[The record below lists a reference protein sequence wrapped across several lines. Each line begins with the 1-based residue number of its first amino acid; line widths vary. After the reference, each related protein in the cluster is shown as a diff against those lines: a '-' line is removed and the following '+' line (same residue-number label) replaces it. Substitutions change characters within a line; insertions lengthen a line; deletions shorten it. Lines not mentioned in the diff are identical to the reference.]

1 MSLCE
6 LSRLIEPKPE
16 PQTTPSLS
24 QLIEQSNAEACVSDY
39 YMTPALREH
48 LKRVFEC
55 VVHRKGQGFWV
66 QAEYGAGKTHF
77 LAVLID
83 LLMWR
88 DQGVWQRLRDNEL
101 KKDYEGAL
109 SKLRMFPVAF
119 SLRGLGDSDGKDS
132 LMRILEE
139 QIRESLVQHD
149 PELSK
154 QVQLTSAELAD
165 AWYASD
171 ASSVLRPAVAAF
183 FQKEHHSTPEEFR
196 AKNGIKKFGQ
206 ELVVSTIPEGR
217 LRGKFKERFAFI
229 YEQITKLG
237 KYDGLIFVI
246 DEFRSWQDR
255 HTEGSAAYAEDEEIL
270 ETLAFVL
277 PTHHL
282 NIATI
287 VASQGD
293 MPQKLSGGGQGDRFM
308 PLYLLADKNKG
319 DFGEIVTFRCRELKP
334 GANTDI
340 KDYYDFCRKEYRFIK
355 QGNISLEYFTAIF
368 PFQPRTFDVM
378 RRITQ
383 NADKHNLPT
392 ARSAIRIGW
401 ETLKGDGRLHD
412 KRLITLSDIIRTA
425 ELSKGLNH
433 EFYRDDYQGLQ
444 TSIEQLAELDG
455 SAEEHDQSRRVLETL
470 FLWAMSLPDSLRDGL
485 TVQEVAETSWLM
497 DDALGAN
504 AQAEHLLTKLVQNG
518 YPVRSAKKTR
528 DGKEVVVYS
537 YETSAAQDNPG
548 KHFAPLK
555 KKAKEDLHGQNAK
568 WVESLFWQ
576 LADINKEAQE
586 ELGVNGGILADF
598 APTDQ
603 RTAQEKVA
611 GKAGH
616 YQFPNR
622 AAASTKKVHKTQY
635 SGEVVV
641 CDHWRAEFGE
651 PIKNADQHFRLV
663 YLTSMPEVADD
674 KISAAL
680 TDVRVAVCRPTSLSE
695 ETREAIA
702 DLIAAE
708 SLKRNSTA
716 PNQNSL
722 REYADNTRRKAIKAI
737 LKCQLDEF
745 RRGKVLTQKGY
756 GIPATEVFK
765 VSTEREAD
773 LAGRLVEKAYD
784 TPLFNPKDLK
794 KDFTDN
800 DAKKVFGGLFRK
812 DPAKAEKDA
821 VTNFGVGLELTVKSH
836 PTDFKPDPS
845 QALQKLREL
854 IGHRTDVPLAEIKT
868 AFCAPPYGLTE
879 AMVVL
884 YACSLIKGG
893 GYELALNPSTPI
905 TLIDQTPLT
914 KNRLTTHALALCE
927 WNAKLDKA
935 LLGARIVL
943 SVQKGWNEVLP
954 YARVLDDTLKTAAT
968 PDEEPLRN
976 AELRITLGK
985 LATELP
991 EVEKHLETLA
1001 PKLGGAVPKL
1011 LIETAQRL
1019 KALASTTSF
1028 SEFDAAAR
1036 ESYPTPEDF
1045 KLAFAQYCKARQLS
1059 DRAFELSSA
1068 RDYVGGACDVGT
1080 SLEFDRKGL
1089 LTFLAFDTLL
1099 KDPTLIPARLEA
1111 YEVWKAKYAQAYRK
1125 AHRAFCEGLQMLE
1138 SEIATLRPQVRA
1150 MVKMNSITELG
1161 PPLATTLTAAEDLAA
1176 IDKRL
1181 HICPDAAE
1189 PSVTSLPTCPKCSWT
1204 PSVPTPT
1211 AEATKLKQLV
1221 AMGLT
1226 DRFQRFKDATIG
1238 AILHK
1243 AAEADGRAD
1252 LKSLME
1258 MIQLSKVD
1266 SLTTVLTDELVAFL
1280 RKLLYDENLIQEE
1293 VPLGPIVQAVGAI
1306 EEDRIDEAVEE
1317 FAVLLRKA
1325 VKDAKA
1331 QHGKGK
1337 RVRVFLR
1344 LQDAV
1349 GGLS

>member
-1 MSLCE
+1 MSLRE
-6 LSRLIEPKPE
+6 LFRVIEPKPE

-24 QLIEQSNAEACVSDY
+24 QSIEQGNAAACVSEY

-77 LAVLID
+77 LAVLIN

-88 DQGVWQRLRDNEL
+88 DQGVWQCLRDSEF
-101 KKDYEGAL
+101 KKDYDGAL

-132 LMRILEE
+132 LMRIFEE
-139 QIRESLVQHD
+139 QIRECLDQHD
-149 PELSK
+149 PDLSK
-154 QVQLTSAELAD
+154 LVKLTSAELAD
-165 AWYASD
+165 AWFTSEESA
-171 ASSVLRPAVAAF
+171 VLRPAVAAY
-183 FQKEHHSTPEEFR
+183 FQKEYHCAPEEFR
-196 AKNGIKKFGQ
+196 AKNGVKKFGQ
-206 ELVVSTIPEGR
+206 ELVRSEIPEGR
-217 LRGKFKERFAFI
+217 LKGKFKDRFSFI
-229 YEQITKLG
+229 YDQITKLG
-237 KYDGLIFVI
+237 KYDGLVFVI

-282 NIATI
+282 NIVTI

-308 PLYLLADKNKG
+308 PLYLLADKNKS
-319 DFGEIVTFRCRELKP
+319 DFGEIVTFRCRDLKT

-340 KDYYDFCRKEYRFIK
+340 KDYYDYCRKEYRFIK

-401 ETLKGDGRLHD
+401 EALNADGRLQCN
-412 KRLITLSDIIRTA
+412 RLVTLSDIIRTT
-425 ELSKGLNH
+425 ELGKGLNH

-444 TSIEQLAELDG
+444 TSIEHLADLEA
-455 SAEEHDQSRRVLETL
+455 SPEEHDQARRVLETL

-485 TVQEVAETSWLM
+485 TAQEVADASWLM
-497 DDALGAN
+497 DDALGAT
-504 AQAEHLLTKLVQNG
+504 AQAEHLLTKLVQDG
-518 YPVRSAKKTR
+518 YPVRTTKKTR

-568 WVESLFWQ
+568 WLESLCWQ
-576 LADINKEAQE
+576 LADITKESQE

-598 APTDQ
+598 APADQ
-603 RTAQEKVA
+603 RTAQEKSA
-611 GKAGH
+611 GKAAH

-622 AAASTKKVHKTQY
+622 AAASTKKVHRTQY
-635 SGEVVV
+635 SGEVLL
-641 CDHWRAEFGE
+641 CDHWRSEFGE
-651 PIKNADQHFRLV
+651 QIKNADQHFRLV
-663 YLTSMPEVADD
+663 YLATRPEIADD
-674 KISAAL
+674 KIVAAL
-680 TDVRVAVCRPTSLSE
+680 ADVRIAVCRPESLSE
-695 ETREAIA
+695 ETREALA

-708 SLKRNSTA
+708 NLKRNSSA
-716 PNQNSL
+716 PNQNGL
-722 REYADNTRRKAIKAI
+722 REYADNARRKAIRAI

-765 VSTEREAD
+765 ISIDREAD

-784 TPLFNPKDLK
+784 TPLFSPKDLK

-812 DPAKAEKDA
+812 EPAKAEKDA
-821 VTNFGVGLELTVKSH
+821 VTNFGVGLDLTVKSH
-836 PTDFKPDPS
+836 PSEFNAAAS

-854 IGHRTDVPLAEIKT
+854 IGTRTDVQLAEIKT
-868 AFCAPPYGLTE
+868 AFCAAPYGLTE

-884 YACSLIKGG
+884 YVCALIKGG
-893 GYELALNPSTPI
+893 GYELALNPSSPI
-905 TLIDQTPLT
+905 TLVDQTPLA

-935 LLGARIVL
+935 LLGGRIVV
-943 SVQKGWNEVLP
+943 SVQKGWNDVLP

-968 PDEEPLRN
+968 PDDEPHRN
-976 AELRITLGK
+976 TELLVNLGK
-985 LATELP
+985 LTAELP
-991 EVEKHLETLA
+991 EVEKHLVTLA
-1001 PKLGGAVPKL
+1001 PKLSGLVPKTL
-1011 LIETAQRL
+1011 TEILQRL
-1019 KALASTTSF
+1019 KALASTASF
-1028 SEFDAAAR
+1028 QEFDAAVR

-1045 KLAFAQYCKARQLS
+1045 KAAFAHYSKGRQLS
-1059 DRAFELSSA
+1059 DRAFDLSSA
-1068 RDYVGGACDVGT
+1068 RDYLVAACPVDT
-1080 SLEFDRKGL
+1080 PLEVERKGL
-1089 LTFLAFDTLL
+1089 LSFIAFDTLL
-1099 KDPTLIPARLEA
+1099 KDPGLILARLESF
-1111 YEVWKAKYAQAYRK
+1111 EMWKGKYAQAYRK
-1125 AHRAFCEGLQMLE
+1125 AHRTSCEGLQELE
-1138 SEIATLRPQVRA
+1138 TTVESLRPQVRA
-1150 MVKMNSITELG
+1150 VIKMNSIVELG
-1161 PPLATTLTAAEDLAA
+1161 PPLASTLNVADELSA

-1181 HICPDAAE
+1181 HVCADAAE
-1189 PSVTSLPTCPKCSWT
+1189 AHVETSPTCPKCGWT
-1204 PSVPTPT
+1204 PAMQEPV
-1211 AEATKLKQLV
+1211 AKVAKLKQLV
-1221 AMGLT
+1221 ATALA
-1226 DRFQRFKDATIG
+1226 DRFQRFKDATIR
-1238 AILHK
+1238 AILEK
-1243 AAEADGRAD
+1243 AAEAGGRAD
-1252 LKSLME
+1252 LRSLLE
-1258 MIQLSKVD
+1258 IIQLSKMD
-1266 SLTTVLTDELVAFL
+1266 SLAGALTDDLIAFL
-1280 RKLLYDENLIQEE
+1280 RKLLYDENLVQEE

-1306 EEDRIDEAVEE
+1306 EEDRIDDSVEK
-1317 FAVLLRKA
+1317 FAGLLRKA
-1325 VKDAKA
+1325 IKDAKA

-1344 LQDAV
+1344 LQDKIGDV
-1349 GGLS
+1349 S

>member
-1 MSLCE
+1 MSLRE
-6 LSRLIEPKPE
+6 LFRLIEPKAE

-24 QLIEQSNAEACVSDY
+24 QSIEQGNAEACVSEY

-77 LAVLID
+77 LAVLIN

-88 DQGVWQRLRDNEL
+88 DKGVWQRLRDNEL

-132 LMRILEE
+132 LMRIFEE
-139 QIRESLVQHD
+139 QIRESLEQHD
-149 PELSK
+149 PDLSK
-154 QVQLTSAELAD
+154 QVKLTSAELAD
-165 AWYASD
+165 AWYTSD
-171 ASSVLRPAVAAF
+171 DSSVLRPAVAAF
-183 FQKEHHSTPEEFR
+183 FQSEHHCTPEEFR
-196 AKNGIKKFGQ
+196 KKSGVKKFGQ
-206 ELVVSTIPEGR
+206 ELVRSTIPEGR
-217 LRGKFKERFAFI
+217 LQGKFKDRFSFI

-282 NIATI
+282 NIVTI

-334 GANTDI
+334 GASTDI

-401 ETLKGDGRLHD
+401 ETLKANGRLQD
-412 KRLITLSDIIRTA
+412 KSLITLSDIIRTT
-425 ELSKGLNH
+425 ELGKGLNH

-455 SAEEHDQSRRVLETL
+455 SPEEHDQSRRVLETL
-470 FLWAMSLPDSLRDGL
+470 FLWAMSLPDSLRDGM
-485 TVQEVAETSWLM
+485 TVQEVAEASWLM

-598 APTDQ
+598 APADQ
-603 RTAQEKVA
+603 RTNPEKAA
-611 GKAGH
+611 GKPGH

-622 AAASTKKVHKTQY
+622 GSASTKKIHKTQY

-663 YLTSMPEVADD
+663 YLTTMPDVGDD
-674 KISAAL
+674 KITAAL
-680 TDVRVAVCRPTSLSE
+680 ADVRVAVCRPDSLSE

-708 SLKRNSTA
+708 NLKRNSQA

-722 REYADNTRRKAIKAI
+722 RDYADNTRRKAIKTV

-784 TPLFNPKDLK
+784 TPLFSPKDLK

-836 PTDFKPDPS
+836 PSDFKPDAS
-845 QALQKLREL
+845 QALQKLRDL
-854 IGHRTDVPLAEIKT
+854 IGHRKDVPLAELKT
-868 AFCAPPYGLTE
+868 AFCAAPYGLTE

-893 GYELALNPSTPI
+893 GYELALNPSSPI
-905 TLIDQTPLT
+905 TLIDQTPLA

-935 LLGARIVL
+935 LLGARIVV

-968 PDEEPLRN
+968 PDEEPTRN
-976 AELRITLGK
+976 TELLVSLGK
-985 LATELP
+985 LATELQ
-991 EVEKHLETLA
+991 EVEKNLATLA
-1001 PKLGGAVPKL
+1001 PKLSGVVPKL
-1011 LIETAQRL
+1011 LSETVQRL

-1028 SEFDAAAR
+1028 QEFDAAVR
-1036 ESYPTPEDF
+1036 ESYPTPEEL
-1045 KLAFAQYCKARQLS
+1045 KSAFTQYAKARQLS
-1059 DRAFELSSA
+1059 DRAFDLSSA
-1068 RDYVGGACDVGT
+1068 RDYVGGACDIDPR
-1080 SLEFDRKGL
+1080 LEFDRKSL
-1089 LTFLAFDTLL
+1089 LSFLAFETLL
-1099 KDPTLIPARLEA
+1099 KDPGLIPARLEN
-1111 YEVWKAKYAQAYRK
+1111 YEAWKTKYAQAYRK
-1125 AHRAFCEGLQMLE
+1125 AHRTCYEGFQKLE
-1138 SEIATLRPQVRA
+1138 GEIDALRPQVRA
-1150 MVKMNSITELG
+1150 LVKMNSITELG
-1161 PPLATTLTAAEDLAA
+1161 PPLATTLTASEDLAV

-1181 HICPDAAE
+1181 NVCPDAVEANV
-1189 PSVTSLPTCPKCSWT
+1189 SALPTCQKCGWT
-1204 PSVPTPT
+1204 PSVQAPT
-1211 AEATKLKQLV
+1211 AESTKLKQLV
-1221 AMGLT
+1221 GTGLA
-1226 DRFQRFKDATIG
+1226 DRFQRFKDATIA

-1266 SLTTVLTDELVAFL
+1266 SLTTVLTDDLVAFL
-1280 RKLLYDENLIQEE
+1280 RKLLYDENLVQEE

-1306 EEDRIDEAVEE
+1306 EEDRIEEAVEQ
-1317 FAVLLRKA
+1317 FAGLLRKA

-1331 QHGKGK
+1331 QHGQGK

-1344 LQDAV
+1344 LQNNIGD
-1349 GGLS
+1349 LS

>member
-1 MSLCE
+1 MSLRE
-6 LSRLIEPKPE
+6 LSELIATKSE

-24 QLIEQSNAEACVSDY
+24 QSIEEGNAEACVSEY

-77 LAVLID
+77 LAVLIN

-88 DQGVWQRLRDNEL
+88 EKGVWQRLSDNEL
-101 KKDYEGAL
+101 KKDYQGAL

-119 SLRGLGDSDGKDS
+119 SLRGLGDTDGKDS
-132 LMRILEE
+132 LMRIFEE
-139 QIRESLVQHD
+139 QIRESLEQHD

-154 QVQLTSAELAD
+154 QVKLTSAELAD
-165 AWYASD
+165 AWYTSVD
-171 ASSVLRPAVAAF
+171 STVLRPAVVGF
-183 FQKEHHSTPEEFR
+183 FQEEHHCTPEEFR
-196 AKNGIKKFGQ
+196 KKSGAKKFGQ
-206 ELVVSTIPEGR
+206 ELVRSTIPEGR
-217 LRGKFKERFAFI
+217 LQGKFKDRFSFI

-277 PTHHL
+277 PTNHL
-282 NIATI
+282 NLVTI

-334 GANTDI
+334 GASGDI
-340 KDYYDFCRKEYRFIK
+340 KEYYDFCRKEYRFIK
-355 QGNISLEYFTAIF
+355 QGNVSLDYFTAIF

-392 ARSAIRIGW
+392 ARSAIRMGW
-401 ETLKGDGRLHD
+401 ETLTAKGRLQD
-412 KRLITLSDIIRTA
+412 KSLITLSDIIRTT
-425 ELSKGLNH
+425 ELGKGLNH

-455 SAEEHDQSRRVLETL
+455 SPEEHDQSRRVLETL
-470 FLWAMSLPDSLRDGL
+470 FLWAMSLPDTLRDGM
-485 TVQEVAETSWLM
+485 TVQEVAEASWLM

-537 YETSAAQDNPG
+537 YETSVAQDNPG

-555 KKAKEDLHGQNAK
+555 KKAKEDLQGQNAK

-598 APTDQ
+598 APVDL
-603 RTAQEKVA
+603 RTNQEKFV
-611 GKAGH
+611 GMVGH
-616 YQFPNR
+616 YQFPHR
-622 AAASTKKVHKTQY
+622 GAVSTKKVHKSQY
-635 SGEVVV
+635 SGEVIVS
-641 CDHWRAEFGE
+641 DHWRVEFGE
-651 PIKNADQHFRLV
+651 SIKNPDQHFRLV
-663 YLTSMPEVADD
+663 YLTTLPEVSDD
-674 KISAAL
+674 KITATLA
-680 TDVRVAVCRPTSLSE
+680 DVRIAVCRPDSLSE

-708 SLKRNSTA
+708 NLKRNSQA

-722 REYADNTRRKAIKAI
+722 RDYADNTRRKAIKTV

-765 VSTEREAD
+765 VSTEREAE

-784 TPLFNPKDLK
+784 TPLFSPKDLK

-800 DAKKVFGGLFRK
+800 DAKKLFAGLFRK
-812 DPAKAEKDA
+812 EPAKAEKDA
-821 VTNFGVGLELTVKSH
+821 VINFGVGLELTVKSH
-836 PTDFKPDPS
+836 PADFKPDAS
-845 QALQKLREL
+845 QALQKLRDI
-854 IGHRTDVPLAEIKT
+854 IGNKTDVPLAEIKT
-868 AFCAPPYGLTE
+868 ALCVAPYGLTE
-879 AMVVL
+879 AMVIL
-884 YACSLIKGG
+884 YVCSLIKGG
-893 GYELALNPSTPI
+893 GYELSLNPGSPI
-905 TLIDQTPLT
+905 TLIDQTPLI

-927 WNAKLDKA
+927 WNSKLDKG
-935 LLGARIVL
+935 LLGARIVV

-954 YARVLDDTLKTAAT
+954 YARVLEDTLKTATT

-976 AELRITLGK
+976 TELLVTLAK
-985 LATELP
+985 LATEIQ
-991 EVEKHLETLA
+991 EVEKNLGTLA
-1001 PKLGGAVPKL
+1001 PKLGGAVPKPL
-1011 LIETAQRL
+1011 TETSQRL

-1028 SEFDAAAR
+1028 QEFDAAVR
-1036 ESYPTPEDF
+1036 ESYPDPEEF
-1045 KLAFAQYCKARQLS
+1045 KAVVAEYSKARQLS
-1059 DRAFELSSA
+1059 DRAFDLSSA
-1068 RDYVGGACDVGT
+1068 RDYVVGACEVDPH
-1080 SLEFDRKGL
+1080 LEFDRKGL
-1089 LTFLAFDTLL
+1089 LSFLAFDKLL
-1099 KDPTLIPARLEA
+1099 NDPGLIAARLET
-1111 YEVWKAKYAQAYRK
+1111 YEKWKTKYAQAYCK
-1125 AHRAFCEGLQMLE
+1125 AHRSCFDERQKLE
-1138 SEIATLRPQVRA
+1138 SEMSTLRPQVRA
-1150 MVKMNSITELG
+1150 LVKMNSVTELG
-1161 PPLATTLTAAEDLAA
+1161 PPLAATLTVAEDLAV

-1181 HICPDAAE
+1181 YVCPDAADANV
-1189 PSVTSLPTCPKCSWT
+1189 SVLPTCQKCGWT
-1204 PSVPTPT
+1204 PSMLAPTI
-1211 AEATKLKQLV
+1211 EANKLKQLV
-1221 AMGLT
+1221 GSGLN

-1238 AILHK
+1238 AILKK
-1243 AAEADGRAD
+1243 AAETEGRAD
-1252 LKSLME
+1252 LKSLMDV
-1258 MIQLSKVD
+1258 INLSKVD
-1266 SLTTVLTDELVAFL
+1266 SLATVLNDELVAFL
-1280 RKLLYDENLIQEE
+1280 RKLLYDENLVQEE
-1293 VPLGPIVQAVGAI
+1293 VSLGPIVQAVGAI
-1306 EEDRIDEAVEE
+1306 EEDRIDEAVEQ
-1317 FAVLLRKA
+1317 FAGLLRKA

-1331 QHGKGK
+1331 QHGKSK

-1344 LQDAV
+1344 LQDNI
-1349 GGLS
+1349 GDLS